1 MNGGPTCRSEPSEDR
16 FVQRYSGIDCDRKI
30 KIASGAEAVTKIR
43 KINAIDFL
51 TEHCEPPDAQL
62 CLAHSQMPCCIVDIV
77 AAENAIFAVKQGLIT
92 PLYFYLAILYSEV
105 WGMARYAS
113 SRMGR
118 ISTRWN

>member
-51 TEHCEPPDAQL
+51 TAALRTSRCTTMLGAYADPVL
-62 CLAHSQMPCCIVDIV
+62 HSRHRRSGKRNIC
-77 AAENAIFAVKQGLIT
+77 
-92 PLYFYLAILYSEV
+92 S
-105 WGMARYAS
+105 
-113 SRMGR
+113 
-118 ISTRWN
+118 